1 MSTDQPKT
9 PPLNEQAAKMPE
21 ETLSVELST
30 LLLPVKVDAFILNA
44 DVCNGDA
51 LHDAKIAPLTQP
63 NYTFL
68 RLDQFYIRNDILNH
82 ADLHATTPAECN
94 SRFTDLGTGEKW
106 PKREGVYIHWMIPRP
121 YRVGSAVRKQPAQ
134 TPAETDKPA
143 SDSKPGGSVES
154 ATMSAAVSETGA
166 KGTVP
171 DANAEGP
178 EENARIPDMGSSTFH
193 EVPTRWLVIRKLEDH
208 ENITKRGINIPPVQ
222 AWVVESDRKWMLD
235 QIPIDWDLQVDV
247 SPFVDAGGT
256 GSADVDAQA
265 EIFIGKK
272 TAVEDWHEEGDA
284 QPRVNL
290 TLLGSSNQLFPD
302 YQPHNSNVFSIVD
315 PFEYDTG
322 DLDEQGGKIM
332 GKLEEATASYYVMGW
347 HSSDVKDPMHIE
359 AAPENREARMAAH
372 MMELKNDATKGIAGW
387 KTSRDP
393 CRILCH
399 GAMYGVGWSN
409 KGKPKHVPADKA
421 CAQLTSK
428 LPIAIGTT
436 PMDALL
442 TYVNSH
448 KSFDPDDIKE
458 IEVTISTL
466 QRLLHARDD
475 GVDAQREVA
484 DMVMNWN
491 HMQFQGGKRFF
502 LSGDGKADHNDET
515 VGTANGS
522 KPTQPTDDEKA
533 LLRELNRCQIFLDAQ
548 NRVFKRLQWQMFSMW
563 WKYLSDVDGQSRKDS
578 LKLQVQGV
586 LTPKLDNV
594 KGKIQSYQTKI
605 AELLK
610 KLPTA
615 TSGVQQPFTQTRDP
629 TLLVGG
635 IKSGWPDEF
644 LKKVKV
650 RIASQIT
657 GSYELLDSISEGM
670 IGKIPKTLRPAA
682 RSLLHEFAALAPD
695 GPALNKDYVEPL
707 YHDRDVTA
715 DSTEF
720 PEPPWRDRWEN
731 IQPWFPLFLEWEG
744 EYTHIP
750 YDHWELD
757 NRVVHNSLAGPRL
770 RYGIKD
776 ISVLCTS
783 DLAPPLVRTRTIS
796 GRVLILPQPNFSLSS
811 KVEQLLSETSVEQL
825 KEEGLTEDNIKS
837 LRSDLSK
844 LQFLSAPLSGFT
856 NHLTTMVEGSHVKPT
871 IRPQGEAN
879 RPLDAA
885 VEAGLPAGF
894 NRKQLDYIGGEC
906 DLTPYGTLVSLAQTD
921 TPFFPVTHGQF
932 RFTKINIIDKFGQ
945 AIHAMNPHPDAAF
958 GTKVYPCIS
967 DFYEPQPLVANNEKA
982 NTVTDEPAPN
992 CEHIQIAP
1000 QINQPARLNSCFVTL
1015 TAADTLN
1022 PGPLPA
1028 EKSKA
1033 PWRPVDEWE
1042 NPIWG
1047 WVVVNFA
1054 DSGVQVFLPDGTFY
1068 REVRFGG
1075 PYGVQKSPPWL
1086 PFEPP
1091 KGQAAPPSSS
1101 SVADG
1106 WKFSQLQIFV
1116 EQLANR
1122 DFLQS
1127 FIWMINGAMKNSPPA
1142 PTAYAEFVNS
1152 VIGKPMALVNMGWSV
1167 ELADAP
1173 YTNESSLS
1181 KTPPDHGLA
1190 EVKGGPPRYDF
1201 KIKLGDKDRAF
1212 DGLIGYFEAQK
1223 SPTLDS
1229 QLQLD
1234 QIFTHYTE
1242 LPSDAIPTT
1251 AAGSQVHD
1259 FRTAINNS
1267 KYPPL
1272 HADYVDPI
1280 PDIDPKDSTTIITPA
1295 RYEDKKNELLSVFG
1309 ALIDPFIATHGY
1321 TGILPIKSLLLPSW
1335 TWQEAMK
1342 RMTGFF
1348 HIGPLL
1354 VTEDV
1359 PPYSPE
1365 FKLTSDYNLA
1375 TQDAKKYPTAKIGI
1389 PAVALADWS
1398 WLQPYIS
1405 TDKADADTDG
1415 RVYMPLNIKPIDD
1428 RPRFEPAPYTAVEGY
1443 LQMKKPILRPD
1454 EKDRQKSVEGTK

>member
-1 MSTDQPKT
+1 M
-9 PPLNEQAAKMPE
+9 
-21 ETLSVELST
+21 

-51 LHDAKIAPLTQP
+51 LHEAKIAPLTQP

-82 ADLHATTPAECN
+82 TDLHSASPAECN
-94 SRFTDLGTGEKW
+94 SRFTDLGTGKKW

-121 YRVGSAVRKQPAQ
+121 YRVGSTVRKKPAKTSPEADKPA
-134 TPAETDKPA
+134 TPVRPA
-143 SDSKPGGSVES
+143 SDSDSDPDAPTSTDS
-154 ATMSAAVSETGA
+154 TAASDTGA
-166 KGTVP
+166 RSSVP
-171 DANAEGP
+171 GADAEGP
-178 EENARIPDMGSSTFH
+178 KETDHIPDIGSSKFQ
-193 EVPTRWLVIRKLEDH
+193 EVPTRWLIIRKLDDH
-208 ENITKRGINIPPVQ
+208 EKISKLGINIPPVQ

-247 SPFVDAGGT
+247 SPFVDAGAT

-265 EIFIGKK
+265 EVFIGKK
-272 TAVEDWHEEGDA
+272 TAVGDWYEEGDA

-322 DLDEQGGKIM
+322 RVDERNQKIM
-332 GKLEEATASYYVMGW
+332 GKLEEATASYYIMGW
-347 HSSDVKDPMHIE
+347 HSSEAKDPMHVE
-359 AAPENREARMAAH
+359 AAPEDREARMTAH
-372 MMELKNDATKGIAGW
+372 MMELKKDAMNGMAGW

-428 LPIAIGTT
+428 LPLAVGTT

-458 IEVTISTL
+458 IEATISTL

-491 HMQFQGGKRFF
+491 HMQFQGGSRFF
-502 LSGDGKADHNDET
+502 LSGDKPQKHDDKAAENDMPVEIAQDET
-515 VGTANGS
+515 
-522 KPTQPTDDEKA
+522 KPTQPTDGEKA
-533 LLRELNRCQIFLDAQ
+533 LLRELNRCQLLLDSCSRAY
-548 NRVFKRLQWQMFSMW
+548 KRLQWRMFSMW
-563 WKYLSDVDGQSRKDS
+563 WKYLSDVDGLSKKDDI
-578 LKLQVQGV
+578 KPQVQHV
-586 LTPKLDNV
+586 LTPKLD
-594 KGKIQSYQTKI
+594 KLKRKILSYQTTT
-605 AELLK
+605 ADLLK

-615 TSGVQQPFTQTRDP
+615 TSGVQQPFAQTRDP

-650 RIASQIT
+650 RIAFQVDRSNDP
-657 GSYELLDSISEGM
+657 LDSFSEAM
-670 IGKIPKTLRPAA
+670 IGKIPDILRPAA
-682 RSLLHEFAALAPD
+682 RSLLHEFASLAPG
-695 GPALNKDYVEPL
+695 GPALDEGYVEPL
-707 YHDRDVTA
+707 YHDRDVTV
-715 DSTEF
+715 DPEEF
-720 PEPPWRDRWEN
+720 PEAPWRDRWEN

-750 YDHWELD
+750 YDHWELE
-757 NRVVHNSLAGPRL
+757 NRIVHNSLAGPRL

-776 ISVLCTS
+776 ESILYNA

-796 GRVLILPQPNFSLSS
+796 GRVLILPQPNFSLTS
-811 KVEQLLSETSVEQL
+811 KVEQLLSETSVDQL
-825 KEEGLTEDNIKS
+825 KAEGLTDDNIKT
-837 LRSDLSK
+837 LRTDLSK

-879 RPLDAA
+879 RPLDVA

-894 NRKQLDYIGGEC
+894 DRKQLDYIGGEC
-906 DLTPYGTLVSLAQTD
+906 DLTPYGTLISLTEED

-932 RFTKINIIDKFGQ
+932 RFTKINIMDKFGQ
-945 AIHAMNPHPDAAF
+945 AIHAIDPHPDATF

-967 DFYEPQPLVANNEKA
+967 DFYEPQPLASDMDKA
-982 NTVTDEPAPN
+982 NTVTEEAAPN

-1015 TAADTLN
+1015 TAADN
-1022 PGPLPA
+1022 PIPDQLPA
-1028 EKSKA
+1028 EKPSA

-1075 PYGVQKSPPWL
+1075 PFGVQKSPPWL

-1091 KGQAAPPSSS
+1091 KGQAAPQPDS
-1101 SVADG
+1101 SVEDG
-1106 WKFSQLQIFV
+1106 WKFSQLRLFV
-1116 EQLANR
+1116 DQLASR

-1142 PTAYAEFVNS
+1142 PTAYAEFMNS

-1167 ELADAP
+1167 ELAAAP
-1173 YTNESSLS
+1173 YSNESSLS
-1181 KTPPDHGLA
+1181 KRSSDHALA
-1190 EVKGGPPRYDF
+1190 NVKGGPLQYEF

-1212 DGLIGYFEAQK
+1212 DGLIGYFETQTP
-1223 SPTLDS
+1223 PTLDS
-1229 QLQLD
+1229 QLQLG
-1234 QIFTHYTE
+1234 QIFTHYTD
-1242 LPSDAIPTT
+1242 LPSSAISTT
-1251 AAGSQVHD
+1251 ADESLVHD
-1259 FRTAINNS
+1259 FRTAIGNS
-1267 KYPPL
+1267 QYPPL
-1272 HADYVDPI
+1272 HAEYVDPN
-1280 PDIDPKDSTTIITPA
+1280 PDVNPKDPTTVITPA
-1295 RYEDKKNELLSVFG
+1295 RYEDQKNQLLSVFG
-1309 ALIDPFIATHGY
+1309 ALVDPFIATHGY
-1321 TGILPIKSLLLPSW
+1321 TGILPIKSLSLPSW

-1359 PPYSPE
+1359 PQYSPD

-1375 TQDAKKYPTAKIGI
+1375 TQDTTKFPTAKISI

-1405 TDKADADTDG
+1405 TDKADEDTNG
-1415 RVYMPLNIKPIDD
+1415 RVYMPLNIKPVDD

-1454 EKDRQKSVEGTK
+1454 QKAKQ